1 MKKITKT
8 EERDLK
14 RWCLLGEFRKS
25 VTKELKHH
33 PRHSSEDDPRRKLH
47 YLEYASAI
55 LFTLFNPVVKSM
67 RGLCTASSL
76 QKVQEH
82 VTLSKISLGSFSEAQ
97 HVFDSTALQ
106 ELVKKLAAK
115 VQPDKL
121 KDKNILAAAKDLV
134 AVDGSLFQ
142 TLTRVLWAEW
152 IDDNHKA
159 AKLHLGFSLL
169 KRCVVDAVITA
180 GNSCERK
187 ALLKMVQ
194 PGVMYVCD
202 RYYGLD
208 YSYFSELTKRGALFT
223 IRIRNKPKITV
234 IQEYEVTDQDRK
246 EGVIS
251 DQLVY
256 LGDTDRNLDPIRLV
270 RTGAFNDK
278 EILLVTS
285 ESPEKLNAALISII
299 YRQRWQIEVFFK
311 WLKSI
316 LGCRKLL
323 AESSNGVAIQ
333 MYCALIAAIMLFDVC
348 GKKPTLRQME
358 MIQFFFLRYAS
369 VEELDDAI
377 AQDKQG

>member
-1 MKKITKT
+1 MTKT

-14 RWCLLGEFRKS
+14 RWCLIKEFRES
-25 VTKELKHH
+25 LTKELENH
-33 PRHSSEDDPRRKLH
+33 PRHQSEDDPRRKLH
-47 YLEYASAI
+47 YLDYASSI
-55 LFTLFNPVVKSM
+55 LFTLFNPVLKSM
-67 RGLCTASSL
+67 RGLCAASEL
-76 QKVQEH
+76 TKVQEH
-82 VTLSKISLGSFSEAQ
+82 VTMDKVSLASFSEAQ
-97 HVFDSTALQ
+97 HVFNSEALRSMVQ
-106 ELVKKLAAK
+106 KLTLKISPEELKNRSLLAG
-115 VQPDKL
+115 V
-121 KDKNILAAAKDLV
+121 KDLV
-134 AVDGSLFQ
+134 AVDGSIFQ
-142 TLTRVLWAEW
+142 TLTRVLWADWMDE
-152 IDDNHKA
+152 NHKA
-159 AKLHLGFSLL
+159 TKLHLGFSLL
-169 KRCVVDAVITA
+169 KQKAVDAVITA

-187 ALLKMVQ
+187 ALLKMID

-208 YSYFSELTKRGALFT
+208 YEYFEELRQRGALFT

-234 IQEYEVTDQDRK
+234 IEEYEVSKKDRK

-256 LGDTDRNLDPIRLV
+256 LGDLKRELTPVRLV

-285 ESPEKLNAALISII
+285 ESPEKMNAALISTI

-333 MYCALIAAIMLFDVC
+333 MYCALIAAIMLFDLF
-348 GKKPTLRQME
+348 GKKPTRRQME
-358 MIQFFFLRYAS
+358 MVQFYFLRYAS
-369 VEELDDAI
+369 VEELDYAI
-377 AQDKQG
+377 KESRKSKKG

>member
-8 EERDLK
+8 EERNLK
-14 RWCLLGEFRKS
+14 RWCLIQEFREKL
-25 VTKELKHH
+25 TKELEHH
-33 PRHSSEDDPRRKLH
+33 PRHPSEDDPRRKLH
-47 YLEYASAI
+47 YLDYASSI
-55 LFTLFNPVVKSM
+55 LFTLFNPVLKSM
-67 RGLCTASSL
+67 RGLCAASEL
-76 QKVQEH
+76 KKVRTH
-82 VTLSKISLGSFSEAQ
+82 VTFSKISLASFSEAQ
-97 HVFDSTALQ
+97 HVFDAEALHK
-106 ELVKKLAAK
+106 LVQKLSGKIQADQLK
-115 VQPDKL
+115 NRKL
-121 KDKNILAAAKDLV
+121 LSAVKDLV
-134 AVDGSLFQ
+134 AVDGSVFQ
-142 TLTRVLWAEW
+142 TLTRVLWADW
-152 IDDNHKA
+152 LRDNQKA

-169 KRCVVDAVITA
+169 KEQAIDAVITA

-187 ALLKMVQ
+187 ALLRMIQ

-208 YSYFSELTKRGALFT
+208 YEYFEELRKRGALFT

-234 IQEYEVTDQDRK
+234 VKEYELTDEDRK

-256 LGDTDRNLDPIRLV
+256 LGDEKRELKPVRLV

-285 ESPEKLNAALISII
+285 EPPEKLNAAIISTI

-333 MYCALIAAIMLFDVC
+333 MYCALIAAIMLFDVF

-358 MIQFFFLRYAS
+358 MVQFFFLRYAS

-377 AQDKQG
+377 KNSK

>member
-8 EERDLK
+8 EERNLK
-14 RWCLLGEFRKS
+14 RWCLVQEFREKL
-25 VTKELKHH
+25 TKELEHH
-33 PRHSSEDDPRRKLH
+33 PRHPSEDDPRRKLH
-47 YLEYASAI
+47 YLDYASAI
-55 LFTLFNPVVKSM
+55 LFTLFNPVLKSM
-67 RGLCTASSL
+67 RGLCAASEL
-76 QKVQEH
+76 KKVQEH
-82 VTLSKISLGSFSEAQ
+82 VTLGKISLGSFSEAQ
-97 HVFDSTALQ
+97 HVFDATSLQ
-106 ELVKKLAAK
+106 HLVQKLSSKIPINKTQDRSLLAA
-115 VQPDKL
+115 V
-121 KDKNILAAAKDLV
+121 KDLV

-152 IDDNHKA
+152 LDENHKA

-169 KRCVVDAVITA
+169 KQSAVDAVITA

-208 YSYFSELTKRGALFT
+208 YSYFEELRQRGALFT

-234 IQEYEVTDQDRK
+234 IKEHEITEKDRK
-246 EGVIS
+246 EGIIS

-256 LGDTDRNLDPIRLV
+256 LGDTDRELKPIRLV

-285 ESPEKLNAALISII
+285 EPPEKLNAAIISTI

-333 MYCALIAAIMLFDVC
+333 MYSALIAAIMLFDLF

-377 AQDKQG
+377 AQSKQN